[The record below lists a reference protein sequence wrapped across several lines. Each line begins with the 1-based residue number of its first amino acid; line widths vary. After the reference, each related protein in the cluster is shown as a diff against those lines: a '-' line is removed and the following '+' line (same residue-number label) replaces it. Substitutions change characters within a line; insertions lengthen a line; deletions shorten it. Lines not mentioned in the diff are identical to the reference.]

1 MEYSCDVI
9 ISRLFFKFQFQ
20 KGAKKHTEQFQ
31 GQLQEPGAEPVLQ
44 DQQFDV
50 ILHSSPNQTLDMDI
64 GVDFGLSEQPLQS
77 SMERLAQDLS
87 LSQASDSEMSD
98 YKSQSTA
105 SIDDTSLFPTARDM
119 DDLQPKLK
127 RAKTVMF
134 VRITIY

>member
-1 MEYSCDVI
+1 
-9 ISRLFFKFQFQ
+9 
-20 KGAKKHTEQFQ
+20 
-31 GQLQEPGAEPVLQ
+31 
-44 DQQFDV
+44 
-50 ILHSSPNQTLDMDI
+50 MDI

-77 SMERLAQDLS
+77 SMESLGQDLS

-105 SIDDTSLFPTARDM
+105 SIDDTSLFPTASCDM
-119 DDLQPKLK
+119 DDLQHKLK